1 MKIMFICTGNICRSA
16 MAEGMLKKMAKD
28 ENLDIEVY
36 SAGIYAETGDYAT
49 FNAIEAANYYDVDIK
64 NHRATN
70 IRDSKIEDMD
80 IILCATNSHKNM
92 LISIYPNLKNK
103 IYTMKEYAEIDNN
116 GEDLNISDPWGY
128 NQEVYMNCIKEI
140 KKCLDI
146 IIHKIR
152 N

>member
-1 MKIMFICTGNICRSA
+1 
-16 MAEGMLKKMAKD
+16 
-28 ENLDIEVY
+28 
-36 SAGIYAETGDYAT
+36 
-49 FNAIEAANYYDVDIK
+49 
-64 NHRATN
+64 
-70 IRDSKIEDMD
+70 
-80 IILCATNSHKNM
+80 M